1 MIDTLITVAATV
13 LVSFTAMIFL
23 QWQDR
28 RNILML
34 EAERHK
40 NHLCTRLYDAD
51 LITAKDTEL
60 IQRELFRE
68 RYSTRN
74 ARLFALYHDNMIHV
88 DWDRE
93 QLTRM
98 APEIRKITAQ
108 LKEGDMVNFH
118 DMYGR
123 VLLSHI
129 RDDQLLG
136 GMSAEDVAFCR
147 KMQVDLFSAN
157 DENDDRLDSN
167 EHGVRSE
174 HIPVA

>member
-1 MIDTLITVAATV
+1 M
-13 LVSFTAMIFL
+13 
-23 QWQDR
+23 
-28 RNILML
+28 
-34 EAERHK
+34 
-40 NHLCTRLYDAD
+40 
-51 LITAKDTEL
+51 
-60 IQRELFRE
+60 
-68 RYSTRN
+68 
-74 ARLFALYHDNMIHV
+74 HV

-129 RDDQLLG
+129 REDRLLG

-174 HIPVA
+174 HVPVA